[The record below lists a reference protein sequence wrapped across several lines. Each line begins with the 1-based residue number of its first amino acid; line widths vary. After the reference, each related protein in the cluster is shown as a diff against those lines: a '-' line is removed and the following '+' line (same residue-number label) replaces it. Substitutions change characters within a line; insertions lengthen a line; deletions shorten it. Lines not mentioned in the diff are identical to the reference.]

1 MCIVNN
7 SAKIFVSPIENF
19 LLWIRIILMINTL
32 VLIVIASRATQDNAL
47 MEFMTLIRAH
57 NRGLV
62 SDNRANLR
70 FVYCLSSSI
79 NPPAVSGISGVIRF
93 F

>member
-7 SAKIFVSPIENF
+7 SAKIVVSPIENF

-32 VLIVIASRATQDNAL
+32 VLIVIASRATQDKAL

-62 SDNRANLR
+62 SDNRENLR
-70 FVYCLSSSI
+70 FVHCLSSII